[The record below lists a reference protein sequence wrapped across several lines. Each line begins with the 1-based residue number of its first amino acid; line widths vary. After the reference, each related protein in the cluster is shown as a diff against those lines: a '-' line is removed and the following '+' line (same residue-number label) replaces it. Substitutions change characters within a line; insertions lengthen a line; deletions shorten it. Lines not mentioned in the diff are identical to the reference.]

1 MGSAHWAWLNLVYS
15 CQSTTANVKCVGSIT
30 SFSSQEIDHQRQPYW
45 WEYLWSFQPNFIS
58 IIINLTVLYLI
69 FFFVE
74 LALLPLSPPT
84 KKSILHNS
92 RSIFGVY
99 MYLPFGQARF
109 NLTNGELLAQYSD
122 TIKPFIKK
130 PFPKSISL

>member
-1 MGSAHWAWLNLVYS
+1 MVITRPNNYPKFPMYDVNHWTNHPVNY
-15 CQSTTANVKCVGSIT
+15 
-30 SFSSQEIDHQRQPYW
+30 FSN
-45 WEYLWSFQPNFIS
+45 FQPNFLS
-58 IIINLTVLYLI
+58 VIINLIVLYLI

-109 NLTNGELLAQYSD
+109 NLTNGEFLAQ
-122 TIKPFIKK
+122 
-130 PFPKSISL
+130 

>member
-1 MGSAHWAWLNLVYS
+1 MSAFKAFNLTFFQITSNLV
-15 CQSTTANVKCVGSIT
+15 
-30 SFSSQEIDHQRQPYW
+30 
-45 WEYLWSFQPNFIS
+45 
-58 IIINLTVLYLI
+58 VLYLI

-122 TIKPFIKK
+122 TINPFIKK
-130 PFPKSISL
+130 TIPEKYFSLDSN